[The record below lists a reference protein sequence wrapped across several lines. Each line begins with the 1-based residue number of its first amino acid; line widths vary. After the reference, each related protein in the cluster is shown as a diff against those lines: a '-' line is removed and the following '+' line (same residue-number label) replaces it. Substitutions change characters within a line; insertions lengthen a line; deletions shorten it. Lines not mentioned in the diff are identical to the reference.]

1 MKVILLEDVHGVGAA
16 GAVANVAD
24 GYARN
29 FLLPR
34 KLAIAATE
42 GSVKNLERQQETIRR
57 KHSAQAATAQTL
69 AERIAGLTLT
79 LKARTGEGG
88 RLYGSITNVQL
99 AEELAQKGITVDRH
113 HISIPHPI
121 KMVGAHEVKIHL
133 HRDIDA
139 TLRVEVEP
147 EGESE

>member
-34 KLAIAATE
+34 KLAIPATE
-42 GSVKNLERQQETIRR
+42 GSVKNLERQQASIRHR
-57 KHSAQAATAQTL
+57 HAARAESAHAM
-69 AERIAGLTLT
+69 AERIGGITLT
-79 LKARTGEGG
+79 MKARTGEEG
-88 RLYGSITNVQL
+88 RLYGSITNVQI
-99 AEELAQKGITVDRH
+99 AEELAQKGITVDRR

-121 KMVGAHEVKIHL
+121 KMVGSHEVKVHL
-133 HRDIDA
+133 HEEIDA